1 MRKWHRW
8 ISLFSFFFM
17 FFIAL
22 TGLLLQ
28 LDLYISG
35 HAPPGSPPGSD
46 TAPLIAGYNSL
57 HNVLQDIHAGYFM
70 GTTGRI
76 LSILLAS
83 GLLVLSVT
91 GIVMYVQMFKMRKK
105 VNRHGWI
112 WK

>member
-1 MRKWHRW
+1 MG
-8 ISLFSFFFM
+8 
-17 FFIAL
+17 FIAL

-46 TAPLIAGYNSL
+46 RPPLIEGYKGL
-57 HNVLQDIHAGYFM
+57 HNTLQDIHAGYVM

-76 LSILLAS
+76 ISILMALGLLTLSI
-83 GLLVLSVT
+83 T
-91 GIVMYVQMFKMRKK
+91 GIVMYVQMHGMRKK
-105 VNRHGWI
+105 INRHGVF

>member
-46 TAPLIAGYNSL
+46 TPPLIEGYEGL
-57 HNVLQDIHAGYFM
+57 HGILQDIHAGYVF
-70 GTTGRI
+70 GTAGRI
-76 LSILLAS
+76 LSILLAC

-91 GIVMYVQMFKMRKK
+91 GIVMYVRMYKMRKK
-105 VNRHGWI
+105 GNRHGWL

>member
-8 ISLFSFFFM
+8 ISLFTSIIM
-17 FFIAL
+17 FFIAG

-28 LDLYISG
+28 LDLYLSG

-46 TAPLIAGYNSL
+46 TPPLIDGYTGL
-57 HNVLQDIHAGYFM
+57 HNTLQNIHAGYFM
-70 GTTGRI
+70 GTGGRI
-76 LSILLAS
+76 LSILMAV
-83 GLLVLSVT
+83 GLLVLSIT
-91 GIVMYVQMFKMRKK
+91 GIVMYLQMYKMRKK